1 MRMIGMKLGSAALL
15 VAMVVG
21 CQTAPKTADER
32 AMLRDD
38 ADVTLKHMY
47 RVSSIKTFIDSSAG
61 YVVFPSVG
69 KGGLIVGGG
78 YGRGIV
84 YEGGKAVGY
93 ADLTK
98 ISVGATIGAQT
109 YTEVL
114 VFQTQAALQDF
125 KAGKFKFSADATA
138 VAIKEGVAAKYV
150 NGVAVF
156 VDSKGGLEADASIGG
171 QEFSYQPM

>member
-1 MRMIGMKLGSAALL
+1 MRFGATKFGTAALL
-15 VAMVVG
+15 LAAIVG
-21 CQTAPKTADER
+21 CQTAPQTQDER
-32 AMLRDD
+32 AMLQDD
-38 ADVTLKHMY
+38 ADATLKHMY
-47 RVSSIKTFIDSSAG
+47 RVTSIKPFIDNSAG

-84 YEGGKAVGY
+84 YEGGNAVGY

-98 ISVGATIGAQT
+98 LSVGATIGAQT

-114 VFQTQAALQDF
+114 VFQTRQGLEDF
-125 KAGKFKFSADATA
+125 KGGKFKFSADATA

-171 QEFSYQPM
+171 QEFSYKPM